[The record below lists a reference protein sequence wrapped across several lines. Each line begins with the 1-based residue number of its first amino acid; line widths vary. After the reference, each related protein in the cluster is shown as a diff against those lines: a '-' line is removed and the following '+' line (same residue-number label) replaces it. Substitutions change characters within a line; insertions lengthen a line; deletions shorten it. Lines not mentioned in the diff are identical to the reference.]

1 MGRIVDKGRA
11 PTGKMGNQAT
21 KLFRE
26 LDNGGI
32 GFLSM
37 DEIENILET
46 TCDEEKSASIQ
57 EDFKRIYEEWY
68 KMDGM
73 DDVHE
78 GGLGFD
84 PEGNIRTRKCGD
96 GMMSLVG
103 MISILQLI

>member
-1 MGRIVDKGRA
+1 
-11 PTGKMGNQAT
+11 
-21 KLFRE
+21 
-26 LDNGGI
+26 
-32 GFLSM
+32 M

-57 EDFKRIYEEWY
+57 EDFKRIYKEWY
-68 KMDGM
+68 EMDGV
-73 DDVHE
+73 DNVHE

-103 MISILQLI
+103 MISFLQLILVL